1 MVDSAIV
8 VPGRCIQE
16 DVDGNSY
23 VFVLDTDKEGRAIT
37 RKVPVQRVMDYKGG
51 TMLKRDPQGG
61 LKGTETILDE
71 GAKSVADGQQVK
83 VIEL

>member
-1 MVDSAIV
+1 
-8 VPGRCIQE
+8 
-16 DVDGNSY
+16 
-23 VFVLDTDKEGRAIT
+23 
-37 RKVPVQRVMDYKGG
+37 VPVQRVMDYKGG